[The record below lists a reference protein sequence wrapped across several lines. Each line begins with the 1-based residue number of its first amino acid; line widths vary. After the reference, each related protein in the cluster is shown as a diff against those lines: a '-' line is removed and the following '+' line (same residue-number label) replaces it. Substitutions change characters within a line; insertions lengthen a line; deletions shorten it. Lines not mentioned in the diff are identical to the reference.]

1 MLCQRDKVYNPA
13 TSSTRDVKH
22 TMTETNPGQGPAHH
36 DETLMMHQ
44 ARQFVADVISDPAQ
58 PVVIF
63 ALAYCEFCAAA
74 QKFFAA
80 LELEHRKI
88 DLGSE
93 EFQST
98 GWGRKLRQVL
108 RERTGSPT
116 VPQIFIAGEH
126 VGGASDFFDGYK
138 TGSIPGQLRQS
149 GLAYKHDPD
158 LDPYHYLHHHQ
169 HAP

>member
-1 MLCQRDKVYNPA
+1 
-13 TSSTRDVKH
+13 
-22 TMTETNPGQGPAHH
+22 MTERSSVPDLAQH
-36 DETLMMHQ
+36 DEAMLIHQ
-44 ARQFVADVISDPAQ
+44 ARQFVAEVIGDPAQ

-138 TGSIPGQLRQS
+138 TGSIPEQLSQA
-149 GLAYKHDPD
+149 GLVFKHDPG
-158 LDPYHYLHHHQ
+158 LDPHRFLQHY
-169 HAP
+169 